1 MMTPRMAA
9 RLAPLGLLVASGLL
23 LLSVS
28 ACEIVP
34 EPVPGQ
40 PLTAQQEAYAKL
52 VAQQEA
58 NERRRQDRCT
68 PPGCHR

>member
-1 MMTPRMAA
+1 MMTPHMAM
-9 RLAPLGLLVASGLL
+9 RLRSLALLMGSGLL

-28 ACEIVP
+28 ACHIVP

-40 PLTAQQEAYAKL
+40 PLTAEQAAYAKL

-58 NERRRQDRCT
+58 NERRRQDRCS
-68 PPGCHR
+68 PPGCHH